1 LAILESSFD
10 RRSIMRT
17 FFVSAL
23 ALGAMTSAALA
34 ADPITPTSDR
44 TGPVELTSAQMNQVV
59 AGQNVGVCV
68 VCANAGIAA
77 ALNLLAVGSA
87 AVATTGQQT
96 INVGSGGGG

>member
-1 LAILESSFD
+1 
-10 RRSIMRT
+10 MRT

-68 VCANAGIAA
+68 VCANIAA
-77 ALNLLAVGSA
+77 AIAANALSADSLAYAS
-87 AVATTGQQT
+87 TGRQT